1 VRLYHAGVETLAE
14 PLAWL
19 IVLVAPLAA
28 LGALLGAARWCR
40 WLLRAGGALGV
51 AGLVLTGV
59 ATVNL
64 LVARTCSESAAGPV
78 VQRPVLSA
86 ATGEGDCFRTAWGQL
101 QLVAL
106 AGVGASASVV
116 LTQAR
121 WRGGAD
127 RGPGAP
133 GR

>member
-1 VRLYHAGVETLAE
+1 VVETLAE

-19 IVLVAPLAA
+19 IVLVAPI
-28 LGALLGAARWCR
+28 ALLGASVGVARWAG
-40 WLLRAGGALGV
+40 WLVRAGGALGV

-59 ATVNL
+59 ATANL
-64 LVARTCSESAAGPV
+64 LVARTCSESATATI
-78 VQRPVLSA
+78 VQRPLLSA

-127 RGPGAP
+127 RVPGAP
-133 GR
+133 DR

>member
-1 VRLYHAGVETLAE
+1 VETLAE

-19 IVLVAPLAA
+19 IVLVTPLAA
-28 LGALLGAARWCR
+28 VGAVLGTARWSR
-40 WLLRAGGALGV
+40 WLVRAGGALGV
-51 AGLVLTGV
+51 AGLVVTAV

-64 LVARTCSESAAGPV
+64 LVARTCSESATGRV
-78 VQRPVLSA
+78 VQRPLFAA

-116 LTQAR
+116 LMQAR
-121 WRGGAD
+121 RRGGAD
-127 RGPGAP
+127 RVPDAP
-133 GR
+133 DR